1 MNTKYVQRRSYL
13 LFDSI
18 SFQII
23 ALRERQS
30 ALQDSLHRVR
40 DHDVASQ
47 NVDERIRLE
56 KDLHEV
62 KDRLSRYDHTTL
74 CSQSQSHMSAI
85 TSAGDRTTVVKYLSF
100 SKGNDEIWFLFR
112 LIIEI
117 LFLLNV

>member
-100 SKGNDEIWFLFR
+100 SPCHHG
-112 LIIEI
+112 
-117 LFLLNV
+117 